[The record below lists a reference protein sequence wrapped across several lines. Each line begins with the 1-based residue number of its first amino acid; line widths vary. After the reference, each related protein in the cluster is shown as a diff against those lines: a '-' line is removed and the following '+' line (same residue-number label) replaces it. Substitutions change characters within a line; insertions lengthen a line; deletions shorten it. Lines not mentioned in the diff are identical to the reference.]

1 MLKVSLSGDTRNYQ
15 WTKVSPKSEKQ
26 IFRERICNGDLFFL
40 DFFLIDIPAS
50 ERSPE
55 SMIIDCFQILDPSSP
70 PLADSTRQAS
80 PLGLHPT
87 ETSVQPGRARMTK
100 YCMYCVT

>member
-40 DFFLIDIPAS
+40 DFFLIDIPVVRLRQS
-50 ERSPE
+50 LTDSDERPANWRGVRNL
-55 SMIIDCFQILDPSSP
+55 CLLKF
-70 PLADSTRQAS
+70 
-80 PLGLHPT
+80 LGL
-87 ETSVQPGRARMTK
+87 TK
-100 YCMYCVT
+100 